1 MAGTTKDLIREN
13 GALRAVLASRLVSTA
28 GTWLAY
34 IALVA
39 DIYARTHS
47 SRWVAALLV
56 MEFLPSLGVA
66 AVSGLID
73 RLPRKLLLIGAELT
87 GCSVFAA
94 LPFVGSPAGIV
105 ALAAVAGVAGAVFQP
120 ALMAAIPNLVD
131 EADLAMANG
140 LCQTMSTTGLAAGP
154 ALAAALV
161 AGLGVDAAYVFDAL
175 SFAFSAAVL
184 VGIPRRALQ
193 TDAALDGAAPR
204 GVLEAVRLVRS
215 TELLRMLLWTSTVAV
230 LAVSAINVGEIF
242 LAQATF
248 DAGTFGFGLLAS
260 GAGAGLVAGSVVSAR
275 MVARLGGA
283 GAYRAGLCLAAAGI
297 AAAALS
303 PDIWVAAV
311 CAAGAGAG
319 NGLLLAGRANAVQM
333 SVSDALRG
341 RTFAL
346 IYAAGDVATS
356 GGMVLAGLTIGALG
370 PRSVWLAAAVLVA
383 VSGAGARTRRGQA
396 VPVPACQ

>member
-1 MAGTTKDLIREN
+1 MAGTTRELIRQN

-39 DIYARTHS
+39 DIYARSHS

-105 ALAAVAGVAGAVFQP
+105 ALAAVAGVAGAAFQP

-131 EADLAMANG
+131 EADLARANG
-140 LCQTMSTTGLAAGP
+140 LCQTMSTAGLAAGP

-161 AGLGVDAAYVFDAL
+161 AGWGVDAAYASDAL
-175 SFAFSAAVL
+175 SFALSAAVL
-184 VGIPRRALQ
+184 TGIPRRALQ
-193 TDAALDGAAPR
+193 SDAALAEGASR
-204 GVLEAVRLVRS
+204 GVREAARLMRA
-215 TELLRMLLWTSTVAV
+215 TGILRMLFWTSTVAM

-242 LAQATF
+242 LARQTF
-248 DAGTFGFGLLAS
+248 GAGTFGFGLIAS
-260 GAGAGLVAGSVVSAR
+260 GAGAGLVGGSVVSAR
-275 MVARLGGA
+275 LVERLGGA
-283 GAYRAGLCLAAAGI
+283 GAYRAGLCLAATGV
-297 AAAALS
+297 AAAAVS
-303 PDIWVAAV
+303 PDIWVAAA
-311 CAAGAGAG
+311 CAAGAGFG
-319 NGLLLAGRANAVQM
+319 NGVLLAGRANTVQTL
-333 SVSDALRG
+333 VPDALRG

-346 IYAAGDVATS
+346 I
-356 GGMVLAGLTIGALG
+356 
-370 PRSVWLAAAVLVA
+370 
-383 VSGAGARTRRGQA
+383 
-396 VPVPACQ
+396 